1 MVIAPR
7 AWGIG
12 SNLAAVGAA
21 PVAKRAANLVQFPFG
36 HLANAYASS

>member
-21 PVAKRAANLVQFPFG
+21 PVAKRAANLVQFAY
-36 HLANAYASS
+36 LANAGYASA